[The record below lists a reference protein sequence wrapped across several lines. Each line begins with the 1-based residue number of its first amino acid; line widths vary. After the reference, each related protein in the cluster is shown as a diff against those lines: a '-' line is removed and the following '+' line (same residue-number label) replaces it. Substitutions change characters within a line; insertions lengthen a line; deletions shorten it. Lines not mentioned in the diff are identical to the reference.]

1 LGPVEL
7 LVQLVIPDL
16 PVRVGQLVSQV
27 NLVGLVPVVPRDLL
41 EPVDPRASREHLEP
55 RVRLVHRELLDQLGH
70 RVRLDR
76 LDHQVLR
83 VLPGVLVLLVVL
95 VRKEQ

>member
-1 LGPVEL
+1 
-7 LVQLVIPDL
+7 
-16 PVRVGQLVSQV
+16 
-27 NLVGLVPVVPRDLL
+27 
-41 EPVDPRASREHLEP
+41 LEP

-83 VLPGVLVLLVVL
+83 VPPEVLVLLVVL
-95 VRKEQ
+95 VHKEQ